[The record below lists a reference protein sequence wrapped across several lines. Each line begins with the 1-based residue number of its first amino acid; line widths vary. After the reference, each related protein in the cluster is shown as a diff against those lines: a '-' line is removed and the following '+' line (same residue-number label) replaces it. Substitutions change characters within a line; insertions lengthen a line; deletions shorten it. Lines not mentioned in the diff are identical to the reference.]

1 MRNYVNSLDWL
12 QSGLF
17 WRTFF
22 FLALLVM
29 TSMAAWLGSFKVV
42 ERTPRVQQLTAQI
55 VSVVTITRAALTHSA
70 PDKRRELLIELASNE
85 GIRVYLLEDTDLV
98 VEQDAT
104 ETFVELANMIRTKL
118 GGDTRFAREVND
130 VTGFWVSFDIEED
143 QYWLRLDEDR
153 VVSAS
158 NLQFLGWAIITL
170 VITLLGAVFISKL
183 INEPLS
189 QLSLAARSLAK
200 GRKPKTLPEVG
211 PKEIRETNASFNKM
225 MEDLARIESDRAV
238 ILAGISHDLRTPLA
252 RMQLE
257 VEMAELTD
265 DARLG
270 MQADLGQMDGII
282 GQFLDYAKPL
292 ETVMFETINLS
303 ELLNQVVEESS
314 RLPDVVMRSSIGKNI
329 QLPGNKVELRRV
341 FNNLIE
347 NGRRYGRTPGTD
359 HVRIDIKCGYK
370 NREKQQGILFTYRD
384 HGLGVPDAD
393 MKRLLRP
400 FTRGDIS
407 RSQANG
413 SGLGLAIVD
422 RIVKRHGGLIRI
434 SNHANGG
441 FMIAI
446 AFVT

>member
-85 GIRVYLLEDTDLV
+85 GIRVYLLEDTDRV

-118 GGDTRFAREVND
+118 GGNTRFAREVND

-211 PKEIRETNASFNKM
+211 SKEIRETNASFNKM

-441 FMIAI
+441 LMIAI

>member
-70 PDKRRELLIELASNE
+70 PERRRELLIELASNE
-85 GIRVYLLEDTDLV
+85 GIRVYLLEETDRV

-104 ETFVELANMIRTKL
+104 ETFIELANMVKAKL
-118 GGDTRFAREVND
+118 GSDTRFAREVND

-200 GRKPKTLPEVG
+200 GRKPKTLPEIG

-370 NREKQQGILFTYRD
+370 NREK
-384 HGLGVPDAD
+384 
-393 MKRLLRP
+393 
-400 FTRGDIS
+400 
-407 RSQANG
+407 
-413 SGLGLAIVD
+413 
-422 RIVKRHGGLIRI
+422 
-434 SNHANGG
+434 
-441 FMIAI
+441 
-446 AFVT
+446 

>member
-85 GIRVYLLEDTDLV
+85 GIRVYLLEETDRV

-441 FMIAI
+441 LMIAI

>member
-85 GIRVYLLEDTDLV
+85 GIRVYLLEDTDRV
-98 VEQDAT
+98 VEQEAT

-329 QLPGNKVELRRV
+329 QLPGNKVELRCV

>member
-55 VSVVTITRAALTHSA
+55 VSVVSITRAALTHSA
-70 PDKRRELLIELASNE
+70 TDKRRELLIELASNE
-85 GIRVYLLEDTDLV
+85 GIRVYLLEDTDRV

-104 ETFVELANMIRTKL
+104 ETFVELANMVKAKL
-118 GGDTRFAREVND
+118 GSDTRFAREVND

-158 NLQFLGWAIITL
+158 NLQFLGWAIVTL

-200 GRKPKTLPEVG
+200 GRKPKTLPEIG

-303 ELLNQVVEESS
+303 ELINQVVEESS

-329 QLPGNKVELRRV
+329 QLPGNRVELRRV

>member
-85 GIRVYLLEDTDLV
+85 GIRVYLLEETDRV

>member
-85 GIRVYLLEDTDLV
+85 GIRVYLLEETDRV

-130 VTGFWVSFDIEED
+130 VAGFWVSFDIEED

-441 FMIAI
+441 LMIAI

>member
-85 GIRVYLLEDTDLV
+85 GIRVYLLEDTDRV

-118 GGDTRFAREVND
+118 GGNTRFAREVND

-211 PKEIRETNASFNKM
+211 SKEIRETNASFNKM

>member
-329 QLPGNKVELRRV
+329 QLPGNKVELRCV

>member
-85 GIRVYLLEDTDLV
+85 GIRVYLLEDTDRV

-257 VEMAELTD
+257 VEMAELAD